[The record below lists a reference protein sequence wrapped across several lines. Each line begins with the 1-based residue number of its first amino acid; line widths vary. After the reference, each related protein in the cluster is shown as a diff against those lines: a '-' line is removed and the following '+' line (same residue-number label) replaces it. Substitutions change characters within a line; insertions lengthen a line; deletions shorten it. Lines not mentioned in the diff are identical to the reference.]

1 MQLSGAVNEQYESAD
16 DNGFSDFAHFQ
27 ISLAARLAYYLGKD
41 NLFSNIYTKGS
52 DEKVSYL
59 AGWLGDATLKPVVFK
74 NDDYQADLSTK
85 NTRAD
90 EFVLHISYEYAKEQ
104 ILKELDCNM
113 DTLKT
118 SYPDS
123 YVF

>member
-1 MQLSGAVNEQYESAD
+1 MINRLPITVYPICIDLTFEIIFGSVKSYCISTLKLREEEYLQLSGAVNEQYESAD

-59 AGWLGDATLKPVVFK
+59 AGWLGIGDYNSNSSTLSGG
-74 NDDYQADLSTK
+74 LC
-85 NTRAD
+85 
-90 EFVLHISYEYAKEQ
+90 IS
-104 ILKELDCNM
+104 
-113 DTLKT
+113 
-118 SYPDS
+118 
-123 YVF
+123 